1 MGCFGDRVTSVEEFE
16 GKPYVI
22 FVIGGPGCG
31 KGTQCKRI
39 FKNFGY
45 VSFSTGDLLRKY
57 VEEKKEGYEDI
68 SNKMKEGALISS
80 YTVIQ
85 VVKSYIINSEN
96 KKILL
101 DGYPR
106 NKENVDIWER

>member
-1 MGCFGDRVTSVEEFE
+1 MPDELGE
-16 GKPYVI
+16 GRPNVI

-39 FKNFGY
+39 VSNFGY
-45 VSFSTGDLLRKY
+45 VSFSSGDLLRKY

-68 SNKMKEGALISS
+68 HKKMQEGALISS
-80 YTVIQ
+80 DIVIK
-85 VVKSYIINSEN
+85 VLKSYILNSEN

-106 NKENVDIWER
+106 NKENRNMGKRNERTI